1 MPEPH
6 KLIFLDQNLQTP
18 RNQTSIQNLQV
29 QHVLNYCQLSNYKI
43 IQHRTEIYKLDKKK
57 RIPINYRLIVRQ
69 NLHIA
74 IIWSTDLTTVTTM
87 CFNVYQ
93 CLSFFAFMRALRRN
107 SVMKLSSISTQHNMC
122 KVNFVGG
129 MVIIIWFFIK

>member
-74 IIWSTDLTTVTTM
+74 II
-87 CFNVYQ
+87 
-93 CLSFFAFMRALRRN
+93 
-107 SVMKLSSISTQHNMC
+107 
-122 KVNFVGG
+122 
-129 MVIIIWFFIK
+129 